1 MGLCLK
7 RSLLCLKSL
16 SWQKVIMQT
25 SNIWGFDSTFHILD
39 QISNKGIH
47 FQWPELIPIKMSGFT
62 EILYKIS
69 VYLNFLNQNIVCL
82 QVLITWVK
90 KPSEN
95 WEGQPKNTIA

>member
-1 MGLCLK
+1 ML
-7 RSLLCLKSL
+7 
-16 SWQKVIMQT
+16 
-25 SNIWGFDSTFHILD
+25 GF
-39 QISNKGIH
+39 
-47 FQWPELIPIKMSGFT
+47 P

-95 WEGQPKNTIA
+95 WEGQAKNTIA